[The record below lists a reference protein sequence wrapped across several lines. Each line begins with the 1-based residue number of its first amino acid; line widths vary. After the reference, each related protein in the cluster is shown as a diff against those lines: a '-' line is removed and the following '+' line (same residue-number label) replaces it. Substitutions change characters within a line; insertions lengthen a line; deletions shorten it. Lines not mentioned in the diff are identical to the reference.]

1 MIALRRCLIS
11 LGLSQSLLSP
21 TSAFTSTFSRNHAQL
36 PAAALTSKRIQS
48 LSFDTLLTVRGKIAS
63 IDENESKDHLFEPIG
78 VGVKRD
84 FSRRLPFYKSDIVD
98 GLNAQTLACTLFL
111 FFACLAP
118 AVGFGSV
125 AQLTTG
131 GQMGVLEMCASTA
144 LCGVVYALAA
154 AQPMQISTSLL
165 L

>member
-1 MIALRRCLIS
+1 MVALRRFLIS

-21 TSAFTSTFSRNHAQL
+21 SSAFTSTFSRDHASL
-36 PAAALTSKRIQS
+36 PAALTSKRIQS
-48 LSFDTLLTVRGKIAS
+48 PPFDALKVRGKSAS
-63 IDENESKDHLFEPIG
+63 IDENESKDQLFEPIG
-78 VGVKRD
+78 VAVKRD

-98 GLNAQTLACTLFL
+98 GLNAQTLASTLFL

-165 L
+165 